1 MDTNV
6 PLLIKKISAKIVERV
21 GLLRQSFTTSTKI
34 KIVDKITINDTDFVS
49 IFNNK

>member
-1 MDTNV
+1 MDTNAAL
-6 PLLIKKISAKIVERV
+6 PIKRISAKIVGRV
-21 GLLRQSFTTSTKI
+21 GLLRQLFTTSTDI